1 MDDLKGMQIDG
12 GLDDLAND
20 EGRDILRQPLPPLHV
35 LVQIIAVDILG
46 NYIDVRLAADGL
58 LVLDYLRMRNDLH
71 DLALIVKSS
80 DGLTCQFLSA
90 DVLEGVGP
98 A

>member
-1 MDDLKGMQIDG
+1 MQIDG

-20 EGRDILRQPLPPLHV
+20 EGRDVLRQSLPPLHV
-35 LVQIIAVDILG
+35 LVQIVAVYILG

-58 LVLDYLRMRNDLH
+58 LVLDDLRMRDDLH
-71 DLALIVKSS
+71 DLALIVKGS
-80 DGLTCQFLSA
+80 DGLTRQFFSA

-98 A
+98 G

>member
-1 MDDLKGMQIDG
+1 MQIDG

-20 EGRDILRQPLPPLHV
+20 EGRDILRQSLPPLHV
-35 LVQIIAVDILG
+35 LVQIITVDILSD
-46 NYIDVRLAADGL
+46 YVDVRLAADGL
-58 LVLDYLRMRNDLH
+58 LVLDDLRMRDDLH
-71 DLALIVKSS
+71 DLALIIESS
-80 DGLTCQFLSA
+80 DGLTRQFLSA